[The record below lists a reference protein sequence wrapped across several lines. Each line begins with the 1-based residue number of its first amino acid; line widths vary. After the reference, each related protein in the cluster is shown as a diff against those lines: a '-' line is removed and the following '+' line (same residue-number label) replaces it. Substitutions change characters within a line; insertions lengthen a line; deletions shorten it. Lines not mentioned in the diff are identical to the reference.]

1 LYLILAHY
9 TQILLLV
16 MGKDLIMVVFHIQKD
31 GNGTK
36 EIIITKGFGIADF
49 QVIIGVLIFIMELGI
64 LLTETLTK
72 GIRVI
77 ILQIGN
83 IIWVNISI
91 TKDGTAD
98 YLVTTEVLIFIMA
111 LGIPLMGILITE
123 IMDLFLQ
130 VGNGIKENII
140 IKEAGTVGY
149 QVLIAGH
156 TFEMVL
162 GILLMEIQ
170 IIQMDIL
177 QVGKI
182 IKVNIITVE
191 DGIVDCQVS
200 LTEDIFIEAPGTLL
214 IGNRDQVV
222 QDTMM
227 ETPEI
232 KIKRISI

>member
-16 MGKDLIMVVFHIQKD
+16 MGKDLIMVVFHIQRD
-31 GNGTK
+31 GNGIK
-36 EIIITKGFGIADF
+36 EIIITKAVGIADF

-64 LLTETLTK
+64 RLMETLTK
-72 GIRVI
+72 VIRVI

-98 YLVTTEVLIFIMA
+98 YLVTTKVLIFIMA
-111 LGIPLMGILITE
+111 LGIPPMGILITE
-123 IMDLFLQ
+123 IMDPFLQ
-130 VGNGIKENII
+130 VGNGIKENIT
-140 IKEAGTVGY
+140 IKEAGTVGC
-149 QVLIAGH
+149 QALIVGH

-177 QVGKI
+177 EV
-182 IKVNIITVE
+182 
-191 DGIVDCQVS
+191 GIVDYQVS
-200 LTEDIFIEAPGTLL
+200 LTEDTFIEAPGTLL
-214 IGNRDQVV
+214 TGIQDQVV

-232 KIKRISI
+232 KIKRINV